1 MKISFFEKLIGSGLF
16 TGYMPFASGTFA
28 SLAALIIY
36 LIPPFDTPSILIFMI
51 TLAILLGV
59 PIADKFENEYGR
71 DPKQCTVD
79 EFVGMWI
86 TLLFMPRK
94 IWWLALAFIIWRF
107 MDIVKPY
114 PIKKLEKIKGGWG
127 VMLDDI
133 LAGVYSFISIQL
145 IIYFFNMVQK

>member
-1 MKISFFEKLIGSGLF
+1 
-16 TGYMPFASGTFA
+16 
-28 SLAALIIY
+28 
-36 LIPPFDTPSILIFMI
+36 MI

-59 PIADKFENEYGR
+59 PIANKFETQYGK

-133 LAGVYSFISIQL
+133 LAGVLSFISIQL